1 MVLVPSE
8 LLAAAIG
15 GLLIGIASLGLLLA
29 SGRVVGIS
37 GILGG
42 LLPPRRGDS
51 NWRWSFVGGLLAGGL
66 LLQLVWPQTL
76 EFSPQGSTT
85 SLLAAGLLVGA
96 GTRIGNGCTSGHG
109 VCGIS
114 RLSKRS
120 FIATTTFMAAAI
132 ATVYFTRHILAA

>member
-37 GILGG
+37 GVLGG

-114 RLSKRS
+114 RLSQRS

>member
-37 GILGG
+37 GVLGG

-76 EFSPQGSTT
+76 EFSSQGSTT

-114 RLSKRS
+114 RLSQRS